1 MTKEKVLVVRRILQQ
16 QYKTGKINKKR
27 YNKELKWIVKNI
39 LSND

>member
-1 MTKEKVLVVRRILQQ
+1 MTNEKVLKVRKILQQ
-16 QYKTGKINKKR
+16 QYNTGKISKKK

>member
-1 MTKEKVLVVRRILQQ
+1 MVKESILKYRRILQQ
-16 QYKTGKINKKR
+16 QYKTGKISKKR